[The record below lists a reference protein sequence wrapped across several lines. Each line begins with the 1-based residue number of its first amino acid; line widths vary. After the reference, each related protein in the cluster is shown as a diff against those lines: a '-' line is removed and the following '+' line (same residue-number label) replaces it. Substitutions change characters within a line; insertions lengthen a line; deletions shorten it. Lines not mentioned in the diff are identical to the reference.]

1 MRCVRD
7 EAEVRSGEDEER
19 VDPDAAVWV
28 SGLVEMTVSGCVA
41 LTLGALLLL
50 EPGAVEGWPLLNPH
64 HIINA
69 TTTLLHRT
77 ARGKH

>member
-1 MRCVRD
+1 MRD
-7 EAEVRSGEDEER
+7 EAEVRGEEKS
-19 VDPDAAVWV
+19 VDPDAAAVWV

-50 EPGAVEGWPLLNPH
+50 GPGAVVGWPLLNPH

-77 ARGKH
+77 ARGTH